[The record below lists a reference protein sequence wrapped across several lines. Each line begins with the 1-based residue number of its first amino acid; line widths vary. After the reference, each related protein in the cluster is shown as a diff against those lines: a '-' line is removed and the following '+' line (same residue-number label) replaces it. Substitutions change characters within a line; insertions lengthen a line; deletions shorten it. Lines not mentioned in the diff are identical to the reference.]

1 MKKIIKVS
9 FALLLVIVSCKTA
22 DSHVVENKSKI
33 SPIVVEELAKDKFG
47 DNYNLIFNSKKDYVL
62 CTSSPKTEIPNS
74 GEISYFIFDIL
85 GNMLVEEKIIRNGSI
100 SWISDYEIKVT
111 KIPGMIR
118 KNENGEMGYVL
129 NLKNNSK
136 TKLNGGVN

>member
-1 MKKIIKVS
+1 M
-9 FALLLVIVSCKTA
+9 
-22 DSHVVENKSKI
+22 VENKGKI

-47 DNYNLIFNSKKDYVL
+47 ENFKLIFNSKKDFVL
-62 CTSSPKTEIPNS
+62 CTSSSRTEIPNS
-74 GEISYFIFDIL
+74 SEISYFIFDII
-85 GNMLVEEKIIRNGSI
+85 GDSLVEEKIIRNGSI

-111 KIPGMIR
+111 EIPGMIR
-118 KNENGEMGYVL
+118 KNENGEMGYII